1 MGMCSLNP
9 LKVAR
14 ARGEGLAALWGAAEI
29 AGDTGLWIHH
39 EKAAGGSQRPNPF
52 FPGSRGSVLRYSVFM
67 MPL

>member
-29 AGDTGLWIHH
+29 AGDTGL
-39 EKAAGGSQRPNPF
+39 
-52 FPGSRGSVLRYSVFM
+52 
-67 MPL
+67 